1 MAQVLNASNTSGVY
15 ITLETTPGTYVA
27 PTVYDFVQTVGTPKF
42 TPRGPGI
49 IRRADVMT
57 PYGGE
62 LAAKTGG
69 IGWDI
74 SFTTETY
81 WNFLTGVPGNFTAD
95 PTGSNTPLYAL
106 FRSCPF
112 KIAAGAT
119 DNDFKFISQAIY
131 DLAGTRTGGNAYSTS
146 TFSIAYEESPSG
158 KKYEAAGCV
167 CIPKFSFEAGGKIM
181 IEWSIKGLWRP
192 VGSVVA
198 STAFQPTITAG
209 LPLIGINA
217 SLSTTGPLSSATGA
231 LAKVSYD
238 PGFALS
244 DVLDAQQT
252 YGMGIAMIALTSSP
266 SIEIEVADLSET
278 AQGDWTQAQ
287 ANTVSSTALTVT
299 VAIASNT
306 SVVFSLNEPQLVQ
319 WPTPGESNGYRNI
332 GLKFAGIVN
341 SNSVTDIGSVSFNAP
356 S

>member
-15 ITLETTPGTYVA
+15 IKLEGTPGTYEA
-27 PTVYDFVQTVGTPKF
+27 PAGSDFVPTVGTPKF

-74 SFTTETY
+74 SITTETY
-81 WNFLTGVPGNFTAD
+81 WNFGANAFSVD
-95 PTGSNTPLYAL
+95 PTGTNTVLYAL
-106 FRSCPF
+106 LRCCPF
-112 KIAAGAT
+112 EIATGGT
-119 DNDFKFISQAIY
+119 NDFKFVSQAIY
-131 DLAGTRTGGNAYSTS
+131 DIAASRSTNAYSTA
-146 TFSIAYEESPSG
+146 TCTIVYEEIGG
-158 KKYEAAGCV
+158 KRYESCGCV
-167 CIPKFSFEAGGKIM
+167 CVPKFSFEAGGKIM

-192 VGSVVA
+192 VTN
-198 STAFQPTITAG
+198 STPLVPTYTYPAPLVG
-209 LPLIGINA
+209 LDCD
-217 SLSTTGPLSSATGA
+217 LSTTGPITSATGA
-231 LAKVSYD
+231 LAKVTYD

-244 DVLDAQQT
+244 DVLDAKET
-252 YGMGIAMIALTSSP
+252 YGMGIAMISLTSSP
-266 SIEIEVADLSET
+266 SIEMEVADLKEST
-278 AQGDWTQAQ
+278 QGDWTQAQ

-299 VAIASNT
+299 VNIGAT
-306 SVVFSLNEPQLVQ
+306 SLVIFSLNEPQLIQ

-341 SNSVTDIGSVSFNAP
+341 GNSVADIGSVGFYSN
-356 S
+356 

>member
-15 ITLETTPGTYVA
+15 IKLESTAGQWVA
-27 PTVYDFVQTVGTPKF
+27 PAGSDFVPVVGTPKF

-74 SFTTETY
+74 SFTTELY
-81 WNFLTGVPGNFTAD
+81 WNFGSNAFTAN
-95 PTGSNTPLYAL
+95 PTGNQTVLYAL
-106 FRSCPF
+106 LRSCPF
-112 KIAAGAT
+112 TIATGGAY
-119 DNDFKFISQAIY
+119 DFKFISQAIY
-131 DLAGTRTGGNAYSTS
+131 DLAQNRSSANNQCA
-146 TFSIAYEESPSG
+146 TFSIAYEEIG
-158 KKYEAAGCV
+158 AKRYEAKGCV

-181 IEWSIKGLWRP
+181 VEWSIKGQWRP
-192 VGSVVA
+192 VTNTG
-198 STAFQPTITAG
+198 TALVPTYNYYA
-209 LPLIGINA
+209 PLIGINA
-217 SLSTTGPLSSATGA
+217 TLSATTPINSSTSA
-231 LAKVSYD
+231 LAKVAYD

-244 DVLDAQQT
+244 DVLDAQEE

-266 SIEIEVADLSET
+266 SIEIEVADLSEALQPDWGDAEGNVIGGT
-278 AQGDWTQAQ
+278 AFDVTLTIA
-287 ANTVSSTALTVT
+287 ANTL
-299 VAIASNT
+299 
-306 SVVFSLNEPQLVQ
+306 VVFSLNEPQLVQ

-341 SNSVTDIGSVSFNAP
+341 ANSVADIGSIGFYSA
-356 S
+356 

>member
-15 ITLETTPGTYVA
+15 IKLETTPGTYAA
-27 PTVYDFVQTVGTPKF
+27 PAGTDFVASVGTPKF

-49 IRRADVMT
+49 IRRADTMT

-74 SFTTETY
+74 SLTTELL
-81 WNFLTGVPGNFTAD
+81 WNFSGGAFAVD
-95 PTGSNTPLYAL
+95 PTQTNTPLYAL

-112 KIAAGAT
+112 KIASGGT
-119 DNDFKFISQAIY
+119 NDFRFISQAIY
-131 DLAGTRTGGNAYSTS
+131 DIAASRSTNAYSTS
-146 TFSIAYEESPSG
+146 TFTMVYEETPTG
-158 KKYEAAGCV
+158 KRYEASGCV
-167 CIPKFSFEAGGKIM
+167 CIPKFMFEAGGKLM
-181 IEWSIKGLWRP
+181 VEWSIKGQWRP
-192 VGSVVA
+192 VTNSANLVPTYAYLSPLVG
-198 STAFQPTITAG
+198 TACT
-209 LPLIGINA
+209 
-217 SLSTTGPLSSATGA
+217 LSAAGPLSSSTCA
-231 LAKVSYD
+231 LAKVAYD

-252 YGMGIAMIALTSSP
+252 YGMGIAMITLTSSP

-278 AQGDWTQAQ
+278 LQPDWTEAED
-287 ANTVSSTALTVT
+287 NTVDTTGLLVT
-299 VAIASNT
+299 VVIATST
-306 SVVFSLNEPQLVQ
+306 SVVFNLTSPQLIQ

-341 SNSVTDIGSVSFNAP
+341 TGAISSTNGQGSITFNAP
-356 S
+356 

>member
-27 PTVYDFVQTVGTPKF
+27 PALGDFVPVVGTPKF

-49 IRRADVMT
+49 IRRADIYT

-62 LAAKTGG
+62 VAAKTGG

-74 SFTTETY
+74 SFTTELY
-81 WNFLTGVPGNFTAD
+81 WNFAGGAFTED
-95 PTGSNTPLYAL
+95 PTTTNTVLYAL
-106 FRSCPF
+106 LRSCPF
-112 KIAAGAT
+112 KIATGGT
-119 DNDFKFISQAIY
+119 NDFKFISQAIY
-131 DLAGTRTGGNAYSTS
+131 DLAATRTAGNPYSAS
-146 TFSIAYEESPSG
+146 TFSIAYEEIG
-158 KKYEAAGCV
+158 AKRYEAEGCV
-167 CIPKFSFEAGGKIM
+167 CIPKFSFEAGGKITV
-181 IEWSIKGLWRP
+181 EWSVKGKWRP
-192 VGSVVA
+192 VTN
-198 STAFQPTITAG
+198 STGLQPTN
-209 LPLIGINA
+209 LSLMPLIGQNC

-231 LAKVSYD
+231 LSKVTYD

-244 DVLDAQQT
+244 DVLDAQQE

-266 SIEIEVADLSET
+266 SIEIEVADLDENT
-278 AQGDWTQAQ
+278 QPDWTQAQ
-287 ANTVSSTALTVT
+287 DNTVSATSLTVT
-299 VAIASNT
+299 LTIAVNT

-341 SNSVTDIGSVSFNAP
+341 NNSKADIGSIGFYAP
-356 S
+356 

>member
-15 ITLETTPGTYVA
+15 IKLETTPGTYVA
-27 PTVYDFVQTVGTPKF
+27 PAGTDFVPVVGTPKF

-49 IRRADVMT
+49 IRRADIYT

-74 SFTTETY
+74 SFTTELY
-81 WNFLTGVPGNFTAD
+81 WNFASNAFTAN
-95 PTGSNTPLYAL
+95 PTGTQTVLYAL
-106 FRSCPF
+106 LRSCPF
-112 KIAAGAT
+112 TIASGGT
-119 DNDFKFISQAIY
+119 YDFKFISQAIY
-131 DLAGTRTGGNAYSTS
+131 DLAQNRTSANNQCA
-146 TFSIAYEESPSG
+146 TFSIAYEEIG
-158 KKYEAAGCV
+158 AKRYEAKGCV
-167 CIPKFSFEAGGKIM
+167 CIPKFSFEAGGKITV
-181 IEWSIKGLWRP
+181 EWSVKGQWRP
-192 VGSVVA
+192 VTN
-198 STAFQPTITAG
+198 STPLVPTYAYPA
-209 LPLIGINA
+209 PLIGTNA
-217 SLSTTGPLSSATGA
+217 TLSATTPIGSSTSA
-231 LAKVSYD
+231 LAKVTYD

-244 DVLDAQQT
+244 DVLDAQQE

-278 AQGDWTQAQ
+278 LQPDWGDAEG
-287 ANTVSSTALTVT
+287 NVIGGTAFDVTLT
-299 VAIASNT
+299 IAAGV

-341 SNSVTDIGSVSFNAP
+341 ANSVSDIGSIGFYSV
-356 S
+356 

>member
-15 ITLETTPGTYVA
+15 IRLETTPGDYLA
-27 PTVYDFVQTVGTPKF
+27 PALGDFVPVVGTPKF

-74 SFTTETY
+74 SFTTELY
-81 WNFLTGVPGNFTAD
+81 WDFTGGAFTAD
-95 PTGSNTPLYAL
+95 PTTANTVLYAL
-106 FRSCPF
+106 LRSCPF
-112 KIAAGAT
+112 KIATGGA
-119 DNDFKFISQAIY
+119 NDFKFISQALY
-131 DLAGTRTGGNAYSTS
+131 DIAATRTGGNAYSTS
-146 TFSIAYEESPSG
+146 TFSIVYEEIG
-158 KKYEAAGCV
+158 AKRYEACGCV
-167 CIPKFSFEAGGKIM
+167 CIPKFSFEAGGKITV
-181 IEWSIKGLWRP
+181 EWSIKGLWRD
-192 VGSVVA
+192 VTD
-198 STAFQPTITAG
+198 STGLQPTN
-209 LPLIGINA
+209 LSLMPLIGQNS
-217 SLSTTGPLSSATGA
+217 SLTATGPLSSATCA

-244 DVLDAQQT
+244 DVLDAKQEH
-252 YGMGIAMIALTSSP
+252 GMGIAMIALTSSP

-278 AQGDWTQAQ
+278 LAPDWTQAQ
-287 ANTVSSTALTVT
+287 DNTVSVTALAVS
-299 VAIASNT
+299 VAIGSNL
-306 SVVFSLNEPQLVQ
+306 VIFSLNEPQLVQ

-341 SNSVTDIGSVSFNAP
+341 NTSKADIGSVGFYTN
-356 S
+356 

>member
-15 ITLETTPGTYVA
+15 IKLETTAGTYVA
-27 PTVYDFVQTVGTPKF
+27 PAGTDFVPVVGTPKF

-49 IRRADVMT
+49 IRRADIYT

-74 SFTTETY
+74 SFTTELY
-81 WNFLTGVPGNFTAD
+81 WNFASNAFTAN
-95 PTGSNTPLYAL
+95 PTGTQTVLYAL
-106 FRSCPF
+106 LRSCPF
-112 KIAAGAT
+112 TIASGGT
-119 DNDFKFISQAIY
+119 YDFKFISQALY
-131 DLAGTRTGGNAYSTS
+131 DLAQNRTSANNQCA
-146 TFSIAYEESPSG
+146 TFSIAYEEIG
-158 KKYEAAGCV
+158 AKRYEACGCV
-167 CIPKFSFEAGGKIM
+167 CIPKFSFEAGGKITV
-181 IEWSIKGLWRP
+181 EWSVKGQWRP
-192 VGSVVA
+192 VTN
-198 STAFQPTITAG
+198 STPLVPTYAYPA
-209 LPLIGINA
+209 PLIGTNA
-217 SLSTTGPLSSATGA
+217 TLSATTPIGSSTSA
-231 LAKVSYD
+231 LAKVTYD

-244 DVLDAQQT
+244 DVLDAQQE

-278 AQGDWTQAQ
+278 LQPDWGDAEG
-287 ANTVSSTALTVT
+287 NVIGGTAFDVTLT
-299 VAIASNT
+299 IAAGV

-341 SNSVTDIGSVSFNAP
+341 ANSVSDIGSIGFYSV
-356 S
+356 